1 MKLFYSGAS
10 PYARKVMIVA
20 HEVGLVDRITI
31 VPAAAN
37 PIEKEKAVNQHN
49 PSGKIPT
56 LVTEQGEAIY
66 DSRVICEYLDALAG
80 GGTMFPAGQGRWP
93 ALVLQSLCDEALD
106 ACILTRY
113 ETLLRPEA
121 LRWPDWMDGQL
132 HKVMTSLDMLDGDK
146 SHYLAAHFNI
156 GTAAACSLLGYLD
169 FRFSHIDWRASRPKL
184 AAWFEG
190 ASKRASVSATAP
202 KA

>member
-20 HEVGLVDRITI
+20 HEVGVADRITI

-37 PIEKEKAVNQHN
+37 PVEKEKVINQHN

-56 LVTEQGEAIY
+56 LVTAEGEAIF
-66 DSRVICEYLDALAG
+66 DSRVIAEYLDALAG
-80 GGTMFPAGQGRWP
+80 GGRMFPAGQGRWP

-106 ACILTRY
+106 ACILARY
-113 ETLLRPEA
+113 ETMLRPEA
-121 LRWPDWMDGQL
+121 LRWPEWIEGQM
-132 HKVMTSLDMLDGDK
+132 HKVMTSLDVLEAEY
-146 SHYLAAHFNI
+146 SHYLASHFTI
-156 GTAAACSLLGYLD
+156 GTAAAGCLLGYLD
-169 FRFSHIDWRASRPKL
+169 FRFAHIDWRAGRPKL
-184 AAWFEG
+184 AAWCEG
-190 ASKRASVSATAP
+190 ASARPSMAATAP